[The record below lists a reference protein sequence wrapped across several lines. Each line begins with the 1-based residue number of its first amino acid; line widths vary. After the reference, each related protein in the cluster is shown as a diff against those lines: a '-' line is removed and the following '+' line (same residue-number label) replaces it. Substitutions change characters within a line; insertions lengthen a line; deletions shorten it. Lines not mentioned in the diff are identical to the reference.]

1 MSGPVDWSK
10 GDEADRTG
18 QDSSAAG
25 QDVQGSGGQ
34 EPDRQGYGGEPYG
47 AQSYGAQPSGAP
59 AYGGQSY
66 GAQSYGSQSYGSQG
80 YGAQPYD
87 GRGYPAPTPGGHTPQ
102 VPPTNAGWAVA
113 SMIFFWPLAFVAFTA
128 SSNVVRLSMMGDHA
142 GAQAASDQAKRLGKI
157 SLIIVAVLLVL
168 YIVGFIVLIAATASS
183 VNTSTG
189 VR

>member
-1 MSGPVDWSK
+1 MSGPVDWRK
-10 GDEADRTG
+10 GGEGDRTG
-18 QDSSAAG
+18 QESSAAG

-34 EPDRQGYGGEPYG
+34 EPDRQGYGGEPHG
-47 AQSYGAQPSGAP
+47 AQFYGAQPYGAP
-59 AYGGQSY
+59 A
-66 GAQSYGSQSYGSQG
+66 YGSQSYGGQA
-80 YGAQPYD
+80 YGGQAYGSQPYD
-87 GRGYPAPTPGGHTPQ
+87 GRGYPAPTPGGHIPQ

-168 YIVGFIVLIAATASS
+168 YIVGIIVLIAAAASS